1 MEPPAAG
8 RALMSD
14 LSWKSKYE
22 LGIPMMDEQHK
33 RLFFL
38 LTQLHQSV
46 ASRLPKEQ
54 VQSILQSLLVQTAEH
69 LHTEEVLMTQM
80 GFPDLREHKKAHEK
94 LLSGLR
100 GLEVRFKEGDAS
112 MALLVTTFLGGWLRT
127 HIGQEDRAYAT
138 HLEAGKQSRSA

>member
-1 MEPPAAG
+1 MP
-8 RALMSD
+8 D

-38 LTQLHQSV
+38 LTQLRQSV
-46 ASRLPKEQ
+46 TGRLGREQ
-54 VQSILQSLLVQTAEH
+54 VDTILQSLIVQTAEH

-80 GFPDLREHKKAHEK
+80 GFPDLPAHKAAHEK
-94 LLSGLR
+94 LLSGLH
-100 GLEVRFKEGDAS
+100 GLDLRFKEGDAS

-127 HIGQEDRAYAT
+127 HIALEDRAYAT
-138 HLEAGKQSRSA
+138 FLEDQEQSRSA

>member
-1 MEPPAAG
+1 MP
-8 RALMSD
+8 D

-38 LTQLHQSV
+38 LTQLKDSV
-46 ASRLPKEQ
+46 ASRLPKAQ
-54 VQSILQSLLVQTAEH
+54 VDSILQHLIVQTAEH
-69 LHTEEVLMTQM
+69 LHTEEVLLAQM
-80 GFPDLREHKKAHEK
+80 GFPALAEHKVMHEK

-100 GLEVRFKEGDAS
+100 GLEVRFREGDAS

-127 HIGQEDRAYAT
+127 HIALEDRAYAT
-138 HLEAGKQSRSA
+138 FLEHQEERESA

>member
-1 MEPPAAG
+1 MP
-8 RALMSD
+8 D

-38 LTQLHQSV
+38 LTQLRQSV
-46 ASRLPKEQ
+46 TGRLGREQ
-54 VQSILQSLLVQTAEH
+54 VDTILQSLIVQTAEH

-80 GFPDLREHKKAHEK
+80 GFPDLPAHKTAHEK
-94 LLSGLR
+94 LLSGLH
-100 GLEVRFKEGDAS
+100 GLDLRFKEGDAS

-127 HIGQEDRAYAT
+127 HIALEDRAYAT
-138 HLEAGKQSRSA
+138 FLENQEQSRTA